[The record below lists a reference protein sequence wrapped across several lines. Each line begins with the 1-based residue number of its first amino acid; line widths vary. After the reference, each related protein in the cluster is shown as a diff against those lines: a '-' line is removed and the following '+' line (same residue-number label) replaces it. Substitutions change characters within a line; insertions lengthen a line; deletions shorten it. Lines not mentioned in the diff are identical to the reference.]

1 MTDKNIMRPY
11 KFEFSKSDY
20 NGHKLLIKKAKRDE
34 RKAYDVMG
42 DHLSLKPYNDKYSE
56 KNVFQINE
64 LLKSFEKS
72 QSRTWY
78 HIKLRNYNDAKKEY
92 NKKKWRNW

>member
-1 MTDKNIMRPY
+1 MG
-11 KFEFSKSDY
+11 FSKTEY
-20 NGHKLLIKKAKRDE
+20 NGHKLWVKMAKRDE
-34 RKAYDVMG
+34 KKAYDVMG

-78 HIKLRNYNDAKKEY
+78 HIKLRNYYNDKKDRFSKEQ
-92 NKKKWRNW
+92 KKWMNY